1 MSSGGDQVNCPGCG
15 ASVLRSY
22 LILHTR
28 RTSDERCRS
37 WYRRYLL
44 QAIDDLDS
52 PAHPP
57 RCPSSES
64 GSALS
69 TPEVPELPISAELQ
83 GDLFGDYE
91 DEDYQG
97 DFQNSFPVEDED
109 IEMEDNSRGA
119 KNGAAYDD
127 DSSSVSDSDS
137 EILLEDSIH
146 EDGEG
151 SFELE
156 RPGAPGEVPQGETQG
171 DPPEELPTTAG
182 SHPPATP
189 LPRPLSPSQSPV
201 VTIRYGHGAGEP
213 LPADTGG
220 DRPEHVKYQQSL
232 KSLGQNIY
240 HPFQSRLEWE
250 FARWAKFRGPS
261 STAVSELLGIEGV
274 VEKLG
279 LSFKNSR
286 ELNQRIDEDLPG
298 RPQFLRRNIEVG
310 GEIFKVYFRDVEA
323 CIRALFADP
332 RLAPHLK
339 HAPEKHFA
347 DEEKVVRIYHD
358 IHTGEWWW
366 STQELL
372 DADVGPGRTII
383 PIIISS
389 DKTQLTLFR
398 NKAAYPLY
406 MTIGN
411 IPKEL
416 RRKPSFRAYVL
427 LGYLP
432 TSRLSH
438 ITCKAARRR
447 CLSNLYH
454 ACLERILRPLQTA
467 GKEGMEVSDGL
478 GMVRCCHPIFATFIG
493 DYPEQVLVTGV
504 ITGDCVKCPIP
515 KDQLGDPHSDPG
527 GRSLKTMLDL
537 LDDFDNVGG
546 SYVQFSQGCKDA
558 RLKPIVAP
566 FWANLAYA
574 HVYRSITPDV
584 LHQLYQG
591 VMKHMVGW
599 LVEVYG
605 AAEID
610 ARCRRL
616 PPNHNIRLFMKGIS
630 SLSRVTGQEHT
641 SICQF
646 LLALVI
652 DAVPVCHSP
661 TTANTRHRLLK
672 SLRGL
677 LDFLF
682 LAQYP
687 IHTTMTL
694 RLMDDALARFHAD
707 KDVFIELG
715 LHFAI
720 HYVHL
725 IKLFGTTDNF
735 NTEYTER
742 LHIDLAK
749 DAYAATNRKD
759 EYPQMTVMHMAKHP
773 SVQGV
778 YLEDIKS
785 KHGATHFRV
794 ALARYIV
801 LTNDPDISQ
810 TALESRIRHL
820 RLPFRKVPVWH
831 RIKWLQDDAYT
842 RKISTIDS
850 VHSRALQE
858 TTRGSLPAR
867 FDTVL
872 VDEGTGGEHGLS
884 GRRVGRVR
892 VIFSIPD
899 NSIRELFNEGVNVP
913 YHFAYIDW
921 FTPFKPAP
929 EPHHGLYKISY
940 SRLHDGSNLSSIIPI
955 ANIFRSIH
963 LFPSFGRAA
972 PVSWSSD
979 QVLDQCKAFFLNPF
993 TDKHLFRSLM

>member
-1 MSSGGDQVNCPGCG
+1 MKTVKEALNLNDQGRQGRSPKARHRETHPRSCPPLQ
-15 ASVLRSY
+15 A
-22 LILHTR
+22 LILQQLP
-28 RTSDERCRS
+28 
-37 WYRRYLL
+37 Y
-44 QAIDDLDS
+44 
-52 PAHPP
+52 
-57 RCPSSES
+57 PS
-64 GSALS
+64 LRLR
-69 TPEVPELPISAELQ
+69 V
-83 GDLFGDYE
+83 
-91 DEDYQG
+91 
-97 DFQNSFPVEDED
+97 
-109 IEMEDNSRGA
+109 
-119 KNGAAYDD
+119 
-127 DSSSVSDSDS
+127 
-137 EILLEDSIH
+137 
-146 EDGEG
+146 
-151 SFELE
+151 
-156 RPGAPGEVPQGETQG
+156 
-171 DPPEELPTTAG
+171 
-182 SHPPATP
+182 
-189 LPRPLSPSQSPV
+189 
-201 VTIRYGHGAGEP
+201 
-213 LPADTGG
+213 DTGG

-279 LSFKNSR
+279 LSFKNSC
-286 ELNQRIDEDLPG
+286 ELNQRINEDLPG

-310 GEIFKVYFRDVEA
+310 GEIFEVYFRDVEA
-323 CIRALFADP
+323 CIHALFADP

-406 MTIGN
+406 MTIRN

-416 RRKPSFRAYVL
+416 RRKPSFRAY
-427 LGYLP
+427 
-432 TSRLSH
+432 
-438 ITCKAARRR
+438 
-447 CLSNLYH
+447 H
-454 ACLERILRPLQTA
+454 ACLECILRPLQPA

-558 RLKPIVAP
+558 WLKPIVAP
-566 FWANLAYA
+566 FWANLTYA
-574 HVYRSITPDV
+574 HMYRSITPDV

-605 AAEID
+605 VAEIN
-610 ARCRRL
+610 ARCRQL

-630 SLSRVTGQEHT
+630 SLSRVTGQEHA

-661 TTANTRHRLLK
+661 NTANTRHRLLK

-677 LDFLF
+677 LDLFF

-687 IHTTMTL
+687 IHTTVTL

-707 KDVFIELG
+707 KDVFIKLG
-715 LHFAI
+715 VRSHFNIPKLHFAI

-725 IKLFGTTDNF
+725 IKLFRTTDNF

-749 DAYAATNRKD
+749 DTYAATNRKD
-759 EYPQMTVMHMAKHP
+759 EYPQMSVWLTRREKMSCHAEYVSWRLAGSPRLVQATSMIPGMYLHRRMHMAKHP

-785 KHGATHFRV
+785 TYGATHFRA

-801 LTNDPDISQ
+801 STNDPDISQ
-810 TALESRIRHL
+810 TALEARIRHL
-820 RLPFRKVPVWH
+820 RLPFCKVPVGH
-831 RIKWLQDDAYT
+831 HIKWLQDDVYT
-842 RKISTIDS
+842 GKISTVDS

-858 TTRGSLPAR
+858 TMRGSLPAR
-867 FDTVL
+867 FDTIL
-872 VDEGTGGEHGLS
+872 VDEGTGGERGLS
-884 GRRVGRVR
+884 GRRMGRVR

-899 NSIRELFNEGVNVP
+899 NSIWELFNEGVNVL

-940 SRLHDGSNLSSIIPI
+940 SRLHDGSNLLSIIPI

-972 PVSWSSD
+972 PMSWSSD

-993 TDKHLFRSLM
+993 TDRHLFQSLM